1 MRAAARGRRRITEP
15 ATCAITRAADPDDP
29 PLAGLADMAWQA
41 DRGGVYAHVPRS
53 QSVLALPTVGPVDP
67 YLRVYA
73 FTSPLARDAYV
84 LVPGGSHCE
93 RRRRAGRVADG

>member
-1 MRAAARGRRRITEP
+1 
-15 ATCAITRAADPDDP
+15 
-29 PLAGLADMAWQA
+29 MAWQA
-41 DRGGVYAHVPRS
+41 DRGGVYAQVPRS

-84 LVPGGSHCE
+84 LVPGGRTVSGAD
-93 RRRRAGRVADG
+93 AGVGRADG